1 MADTKPLGSL
11 DYFKIIAALLVI
23 AIHTSPLTSFNV
35 EADFVLTRIIA
46 RTAVPFFLMVTG
58 YFLLPQYIWG
68 KSMDYRPLFRFIQK
82 TLLLYAIAILIF
94 LPVNLYAG
102 QLENIEAIDLIRM
115 LIFDGT
121 FYHLWYL
128 PASVTGVLILW
139 ILGKKFNFKVLF
151 IICLVLYG
159 FGLVGDSYYGFTNMF
174 PTVKSLYDTLFHIF
188 SYTRNGIFYVPIF
201 LVMGAWFGHTPQR
214 RKRIYN
220 IYGFLISLLFM
231 IFEGMT
237 LHILDVQR
245 HDSMYLFLLPCMF
258 FLFAAVL
265 SIAKQP
271 APILRSI
278 STWIY
283 LLHPLMIVLIRGIA
297 KLIHGQAILVDNS
310 LIHYIAVCFLSC
322 IFAYIIGKYFTLHK
336 LRYYPKG
343 RAWIELDKKNL

>member
-35 EADFVLTRIIA
+35 EADFVLTRVIA

-151 IICLVLYG
+151 IICLVLYC

-174 PTVKSLYDTLFHIF
+174 PAVKSL
-188 SYTRNGIFYVPIF
+188 
-201 LVMGAWFGHTPQR
+201 
-214 RKRIYN
+214 
-220 IYGFLISLLFM
+220 
-231 IFEGMT
+231 
-237 LHILDVQR
+237 
-245 HDSMYLFLLPCMF
+245 
-258 FLFAAVL
+258 
-265 SIAKQP
+265 
-271 APILRSI
+271 
-278 STWIY
+278 
-283 LLHPLMIVLIRGIA
+283 
-297 KLIHGQAILVDNS
+297 
-310 LIHYIAVCFLSC
+310 
-322 IFAYIIGKYFTLHK
+322 
-336 LRYYPKG
+336 
-343 RAWIELDKKNL
+343 

>member
-139 ILGKKFNFKVLF
+139 ILEKNLTLKFFLLFAWCCTVSDWLGTAIMGLPICFPQSKVYTIRCF
-151 IICLVLYG
+151 
-159 FGLVGDSYYGFTNMF
+159 
-174 PTVKSLYDTLFHIF
+174 IF
-188 SYTRNGIFYVPIF
+188 SLIQE
-201 LVMGAWFGHTPQR
+201 MGF
-214 RKRIYN
+214 
-220 IYGFLISLLFM
+220 FM
-231 IFEGMT
+231 
-237 LHILDVQR
+237 
-245 HDSMYLFLLPCMF
+245 
-258 FLFAAVL
+258 FLFF
-265 SIAKQP
+265 
-271 APILRSI
+271 
-278 STWIY
+278 W
-283 LLHPLMIVLIRGIA
+283 
-297 KLIHGQAILVDNS
+297 
-310 LIHYIAVCFLSC
+310 
-322 IFAYIIGKYFTLHK
+322 
-336 LRYYPKG
+336 
-343 RAWIELDKKNL
+343 